1 MAQVDN
7 GALKI
12 FASGKLDFFMPLM
25 SFRKNGF
32 GV

>member
-12 FASGKLDFFMPLM
+12 LPVENGFFMPLM
-25 SFRKNGF
+25 SFRQYGF